1 MVLTGGVMALLTI
14 GVFALLFVAIGGLRD
29 AGRVANRSVAVV
41 NAASRL
47 EKLVIDLDTGSRGFV
62 LTKDRR
68 FLQSFSS
75 ARDAFPRQAAD
86 LVRLATGETAD
97 QRERARE
104 IVRAGTNYIRDYPAR
119 LVDSERS
126 DPSAARSRVASGG
139 WLQHLASLRQ
149 RFTDFEDTQRQ
160 IAEAREQHTID
171 AVQRAASTAAGGA
184 TGLLMLIIFSIFYL
198 TRAIVGPVRRTSALA
213 GELAKGKLGV
223 RMPETSPGEL
233 GVLECELNAMA
244 ASLEASRDK
253 LGQIVEEQSALRR
266 VATLVARGLPPSEVL
281 AAVAAEM
288 GRVLGAEHSQVVRF
302 EADNTAIA
310 LANWSDPSV
319 PTIAPPLGG
328 HWTIEDGTLSGE
340 VLKTGRPCRVPG
352 FGSPT
357 SAIGKWRREQGIRH
371 AVGCPVKVEG
381 RIWGAVIIFSLAAE
395 LEPGTTEERMLEFM
409 ELVGTAIANTQSRSD
424 LLASRARVVA
434 ASDESRRRIERNL
447 HDGAQQQLITL
458 ILKLRTAETII
469 APCQQQL
476 REQLSSSVSDLG
488 NVTEDL
494 QEISRGLV
502 PLILTRNGLCP
513 ALKALARRS
522 PIPVELNIN
531 ADRRLPEPI
540 ETAIYYTVSEALTNL
555 AKHAH
560 ASGAQVDV
568 TMEDKAVRLSVRDD
582 GVGGAHLN
590 GGSGLVGLK
599 DRVEALGGRI
609 KLSSPTGGGTSLLV
623 DIPTEPCG

>member
-29 AGRVANRSVAVV
+29 AGEVADRSVAVA
-41 NAASRL
+41 NAANRL
-47 EKLVIDLDTGSRGFV
+47 EKLVIDIDTGSRGFA
-62 LTKDRR
+62 LTKDQR
-68 FLQSFSS
+68 FLRSFND
-75 ARDAFPRQAAD
+75 ARDVFPREAAD
-86 LVRLATGETAD
+86 FVRLSAGDNAD
-97 QRERARE
+97 QGRRARE
-104 IVRAGTNYIRDYPAR
+104 IVRDGTTYLRDYPVR
-119 LVDSERS
+119 LVDREQS
-126 DPSAARSRVASGG
+126 DPSATRSKVASGA

-149 RFTDFEDTQRQ
+149 QFSDFEDAQHR
-160 IAEAREQHTID
+160 IAEVREHHSID
-171 AVQRAASTAAGGA
+171 AVQRAAGTAAGGA
-184 TGLLMLIIFSIFYL
+184 TALLLLIMFSILYL
-198 TRAIVGPVRRTSALA
+198 TRSIVRPVRRTSALA

-233 GVLECELNAMA
+233 GVLECELNTMA
-244 ASLEASRDK
+244 ASLEASRDR
-253 LGQIVEEQSALRR
+253 LGQIVEEQSSLRR
-266 VATLVARGLPPSEVL
+266 VATLVARGLPPQEVL

-302 EADNTAIA
+302 EPDNTAIA

-319 PTIAPPLGG
+319 PAIPPPLGG
-328 HWTIEDGTLSGE
+328 HWTIEDGTISGE
-340 VLKTGRPCRVPG
+340 VLRTGRPARVRG
-352 FGSPT
+352 FGNPT
-357 SAIGKWRREQGIRH
+357 SGIGKWRREQGIRH
-371 AVGCPVKVEG
+371 AAGCPVKVEG
-381 RIWGAVIIFSLAAE
+381 RLWGVVIIFSRTTE
-395 LEPGTTEERMLEFM
+395 LEPETSEARMQEFM
-409 ELVGTAIANTQSRSD
+409 ELVGTAISNAQSRSD

-458 ILKLRTAETII
+458 ILKLRTAETTI
-469 APCQQQL
+469 APCQQRL
-476 REQLSSSVSDLG
+476 REQLSGSVTDLC

-502 PLILTRNGLCP
+502 PLILTRSGLCP

-522 PIPVELNIN
+522 PIPVELNIS
-531 ADRRLPEPI
+531 ADRRLPEPV

-568 TMEDKAVRLSVRDD
+568 TMEERAIRLLVRDD

-609 KLSSPTGGGTSLLV
+609 NLSSPAGGGTSLLV
-623 DIPTEPCG
+623 DIPTEPAS